1 MKRSAC
7 GKRGW
12 PSGGRRNMFT
22 LIELL
27 VVIAIIAILAAL
39 LLPALSAAK
48 GAAMQSQCVNK
59 MRQLGICGYLYTTD
73 YNEYLL
79 PGQYTQLP
87 DDNGGPGSASTCM
100 WYYRMLPYIGKS
112 GFYEYSGDPVWNFTR
127 EKNLK
132 RSCTVNPLP
141 KSGSYDLPNMGWN
154 WRLGWT
160 TSTGTVTQ
168 PLVRLNQ
175 IRRPSEIIA
184 LSDAGSVSITET
196 SPGAP
201 MPSTAGNNMVF
212 PHGKYL
218 SNALHIDGHVEAYSY
233 NTMFFSTEKVQG
245 STYSIASSRIY
256 YVTK

>member
-1 MKRSAC
+1 MKRAAC
-7 GKRGW
+7 GFHGW
-12 PSGGRRNMFT
+12 PSGGRRNTFT

-59 MRQLGICGYLYTTD
+59 MKQLGICGYLYTTD
-73 YNEYLL
+73 YNEYIL
-79 PGQYTQLP
+79 PGSYIKVP
-87 DDNGGPGSASTCM
+87 DEYGGPGGDWTCT

-112 GFYEYSGDPVWNFTR
+112 GFYEYSGDPVWGFTR

-132 RSCTVNPLP
+132 RSCTINRLP
-141 KSGSYDLPNMGWN
+141 KSGAYDLPNMGWN
-154 WRLGWT
+154 WNLGWT
-160 TSTGTVTQ
+160 SSTGAVVYR
-168 PLVRLNQ
+168 LKRLNQ

-184 LSDAGSVSITET
+184 LSDAGSVTITET

-201 MPSTAGNNMVF
+201 MPATGGNNMVF

-233 NTMFFSTEKVQG
+233 KTMFFSTEKVQG
-245 STYSIASSRIY
+245 STYSIASRRIY
-256 YVTK
+256 YVTN